1 MFRHIARIGLA
12 AAIVSGATLAALPEQ
27 AGGQRQQP
35 QQAAPSSGGPKKHL
49 ALVGGML
56 IDGYEVP
63 PVHHAAIVIEDNKI
77 VDAGPANE
85 VKIPADATIIDT
97 SGRTM
102 MPGLIEEHAHLS
114 ILGHGEYNR
123 WYPWIVQNGYME
135 KVMEISA
142 KQLLM
147 AGITTAVD
155 LGAPLKESLSV
166 RDRIKKGE
174 IPGPHMLMSGP
185 WVTKSLGL
193 GFYPP
198 EMNNMQRL
206 IDTPEE
212 AAKATEEL
220 IAAGVDVIKAYVQL
234 TPAHYKA
241 ITDTAHKHRIRV
253 HAHVYAEQD
262 VRSALENGVDVLT
275 HVGSAGTAPPYS
287 DKMIQD
293 IVNAGRPVVVTGAH
307 RSWVFPDTV
316 AFPERLQDP
325 QLKVDFAPIPGLWEE
340 VQHSLKNFQALGY
353 FARTD
358 REMFFRERGVK
369 QFIESGAI
377 VGMGTDSGTP
387 MNFHTEALWRE
398 IKAHVDMGMSPQRA
412 IMAATRVNARSVLG
426 LPDRGTIEPGKLA
439 DVIVVNGNPL
449 FDIVALSHV
458 EVVVKDG
465 VVYKGA
471 PAAKPARTSSS
482 AQ

>member
-1 MFRHIARIGLA
+1 MIRTLAKVGIA
-12 AAIVSGATLAALPEQ
+12 AALVFSVSAGAMNGQ
-27 AGGQRQQP
+27 AGGQRRQQP
-35 QQAAPSSGGPKKHL
+35 QASAQASGPKKHL

-77 VDAGPANE
+77 LDAGPASE
-85 VKIPADATIIDT
+85 VKIPADATVIDT
-97 SGRTM
+97 AGRAM
-102 MPGLIEEHAHLS
+102 LPGLIEEHAHLS

-155 LGAPLKESLSV
+155 LGGPLKESLSV

-185 WVTKSLGL
+185 WVTKSLGN
-193 GFYPP
+193 YPP
-198 EMNNMQRL
+198 EMNVMQRL
-206 IDTPEE
+206 MNTPEE
-212 AAKATEEL
+212 AGQATEDL

-253 HAHVYAEQD
+253 HAHVYAETD
-262 VRSALENGVDVLT
+262 VRNALENGVDVLT

-287 DKMIQD
+287 QKLIQD
-293 IVNAGRPVVVTGAH
+293 IVNAGRAVVVTGAH

-325 QLKVDFAPIPGLWEE
+325 QLKADFAPIPPLWDE
-340 VQHSLKNFQALGY
+340 VQHSLKNFQALSY

-358 REMFFRERGVK
+358 REMFFRERGMK

-377 VGMGTDSGTP
+377 MGMGTDSGTP

-458 EVVVKDG
+458 ELVVKDG

-471 PAAKPARTSSS
+471 GMAKPARTSSS
-482 AQ
+482 GQ